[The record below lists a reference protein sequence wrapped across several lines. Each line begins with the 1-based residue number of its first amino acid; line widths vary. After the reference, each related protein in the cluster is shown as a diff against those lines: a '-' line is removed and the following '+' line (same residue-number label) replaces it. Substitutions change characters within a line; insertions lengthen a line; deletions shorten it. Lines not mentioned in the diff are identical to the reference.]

1 MRNCYKTDMKLI
13 TFAIPSYNSEKFLAS
28 CLDSL
33 LIGVDDKIEAIVI
46 NDGSTDR
53 TSEIAHEYA
62 KKYQFI
68 KVVDKENGGHGS
80 GVNVGINIATGLY
93 FKLLDSDDHI
103 DKEGLLSLIETIE
116 KHFNDNT
123 LPDLY
128 FADYISVAEGTEDKI
143 TTSHKKWVKRLNI
156 VSDFSNFKKVPEAK
170 YFMVHELVVKTTV
183 LQENNIRLVEKVFY
197 EDTKYVL
204 DCFINSQTFYYLDKP
219 LYLYT
224 VGRIGQSI
232 SIEKMDKNYM
242 NMVKVAHETI
252 KTVSTNKIMS
262 MEKYHKRFVMHELNT
277 VFYLLYF
284 YIYLHYRKEKG
295 VHYKE
300 IRKSFKKKEPK
311 LYKQVYYHSL
321 LFWMNI
327 PIPKLRQVLT
337 ESAYKIAGKKLG
349 WR

>member
-1 MRNCYKTDMKLI
+1 MKLI

-46 NDGSTDR
+46 NDGSTDK

-62 KKYQFI
+62 KKYPFI

-80 GVNVGINIATGLY
+80 GINVGIVNATGLY
-93 FKLLDSDDHI
+93 FKMLDSDDHV
-103 DKEGLLSLIETIE
+103 DKEGLLSLIEIIE
-116 KHFNDNT
+116 KHLKENT

-128 FADYISVAEGTEDKI
+128 FADYHSVPEGSDVKV
-143 TTSHKKWVKRLNI
+143 TTSHKKWVKKMNV

-170 YFMVHELVVKTTV
+170 YFMVHELFVKTSV
-183 LQENNIRLVEKVFY
+183 LQENNVRLVEKVFY

-204 DCFINSQTFYYLDKP
+204 DCFINSKTFCYIDKP
-219 LYLYT
+219 IYLYT
-224 VGRIGQSI
+224 VGRIGQSV
-232 SIEKMDKNYM
+232 SMDKMDKNYLH
-242 NMVKVAHETI
+242 MVKVALETVN
-252 KTVSTNKIMS
+252 TLSTSKVMA
-262 MEKYHKRFVMHELNT
+262 MDKYHKRFVMHEINS

-295 VHYKE
+295 VQYKM
-300 IRKSFKKKEPK
+300 IRKAFKKKEPK
-311 LYKQVYYHSL
+311 LYKKVYYRSL

-327 PIPKLRQVLT
+327 LIPRLRQLLT
-337 ESAYKIAGKKLG
+337 ESAYKLEGKKLG

>member
-1 MRNCYKTDMKLI
+1 MKLL

-62 KKYQFI
+62 KKYPFI

-80 GVNVGINIATGLY
+80 GINVGIENATGLY
-93 FKLLDSDDHI
+93 FKMLDSDDHV
-103 DKEGLLSLIETIE
+103 DKEGLLGLLETIE
-116 KHFNDNT
+116 KHLKEET
-123 LPDLY
+123 LPDIY
-128 FADYISVAEGTEDKI
+128 FADYYSVKEESDEKI
-143 TTSHKKWVKRLNI
+143 VTSHKKWVKKLGI

-170 YFMVHELVVKTTV
+170 YFMVHELFIKTSV
-183 LQENNIRLVEKVFY
+183 LQINKVRLVEKVFY
-197 EDTKYVL
+197 EDSKFVL
-204 DCFINSQTFYYLDKP
+204 DCFINSKTFYYYEKP
-219 LYLYT
+219 IYLYT
-224 VGRIGQSI
+224 VGRIGQSV
-232 SIEKMDKNYM
+232 SMEKMDKNYM
-242 NMVKVAHETI
+242 HMVKVASETI
-252 KTVSTNKIMS
+252 RTTSTEKIMA
-262 MEKYHKRFVMHELNT
+262 MDKYHKKFVIHELNT

-295 VHYKE
+295 QEYKK
-300 IRKSFKKKEPK
+300 IRKAFKLKEPK
-311 LYKQVYYHSL
+311 LYKKVYYRSL

-327 PIPKLRQVLT
+327 LIPRLRQALT
-337 ESAYKIAGKKLG
+337 ETAYKLEGKKLG